1 MGNYTILTFAA
12 ENIVREFIYGGPHT
26 LFGRTGRFSNP
37 PPQFGQTLCRCVSTQ
52 SAQKVHS

>member
-26 LFGRTGRFSNP
+26 LFGRTGRSASP
-37 PPQFGQTLCRCVSTQ
+37 GTQLGGQDESLSHRR
-52 SAQKVHS
+52 